1 MFEKK
6 DKGEIAERIFRVNE
20 LLRQELG
27 IILLREFDTPDN
39 VIITLTRA
47 DASDN
52 LQQAKIY
59 ISVMPEE
66 RGEEILRLLKH
77 DVYETQQALNKR
89 LNMRPVPR
97 IEWLLEKEKGEAD
110 RTPRW
115 QSQRRG
121 WAPKEHLRFS
131 LRPTVSTS

>member
-6 DKGEIAERIFRVNE
+6 TKGEIAERILKVNE

-27 IILLREFDTPDN
+27 VILLREFIAPEN
-39 VIITLTRA
+39 VIVTLTRA
-47 DASDN
+47 DAAPN

-66 RGEEILRLLKH
+66 RGKEVLGLLKR
-77 DVYETQQALNKR
+77 DIYEMQQVLNKR

-97 IEWLLEKEKGEAD
+97 IEWFLEEKVKEAKTVEEILD
-110 RTPRW
+110 KI
-115 QSQRRG
+115 
-121 WAPKEHLRFS
+121 KEEE
-131 LRPTVSTS
+131 